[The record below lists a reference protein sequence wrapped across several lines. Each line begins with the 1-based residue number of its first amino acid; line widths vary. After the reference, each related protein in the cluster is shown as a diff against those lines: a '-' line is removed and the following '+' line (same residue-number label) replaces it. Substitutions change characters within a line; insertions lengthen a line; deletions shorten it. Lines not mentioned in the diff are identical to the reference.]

1 VRVREWSVSG
11 AWAEGGGVVSDYGL
25 VGDLAAMRQLNADLA
40 AMTPEE
46 RAAYARWCLETY
58 IADDIEDEDRP

>member
-1 VRVREWSVSG
+1 
-11 AWAEGGGVVSDYGL
+11 VSDYGL
-25 VGDLAAMRQLNADLA
+25 VGDLAAMQRQLNADLA